1 MKGWVDLRATIIII
15 IIIITIIIIIS
26 KQYYSNVEWNTDNTT
41 SIAITNKF
49 KIWGACKQ
57 WSKNILYNK
66 NILDS
71 YLDPFSINK

>member
-1 MKGWVDLRATIIII
+1 MKGWVDLRA
-15 IIIITIIIIIS
+15 TIIIIIS
-26 KQYYSNVEWNTDNTT
+26 KQYYSNVEWNIDNTT
-41 SIAITNKF
+41 SIAINSKF
-49 KIWGACKQ
+49 EDACKQ